1 MSKRLDFLR
10 SNLFYSIDSCSQ
22 LHQHLTSSFF
32 ADILL
37 QKKLQSQT
45 VVREM
50 LQKVLLYEKGIHK
63 MLMGLTRF
71 SQKMSS
77 IFQFEN
83 SFEAKSTL
91 PLMINTSEP
100 ER

>member
-10 SNLFYSIDSCSQ
+10 SNLFDSIDSFN
-22 LHQHLTSSFF
+22 TSSTFYQQFLHSYSF
-32 ADILL
+32 A
-37 QKKLQSQT
+37 KKLQSQT

-50 LQKVLLYEKGIHK
+50 LQKALLYEKRIHE

-83 SFEAKSTL
+83 SFEAKSTS

-100 ER
+100 KR